1 MQGPDVYLAPVTRRR
16 SKRMITSE
24 YNGKV
29 LPTLPLPELIQRIID
44 CGTALYSQSLV
55 QANMKSIER
64 FAKALSIY
72 GGKTDNTWTSYGC
85 RFVQTIHPANLG
97 YVVPENILAPA
108 NEWQGEMVQLK
119 REYNKP
125 YKKWLLRFW
134 FGDDSMESEAVAC
147 LNKLPDCLRVKSVE
161 PYMAKEECLMARFDE
176 TKWAYPIPVSFLE
189 CVLKKGVDVA

>member
-1 MQGPDVYLAPVTRRR
+1 
-16 SKRMITSE
+16 MITPE

-29 LPTLPLPELIQRIID
+29 FPTLPLPELIQRIID
-44 CGTALYSQSLV
+44 CGTKLYGQLSV
-55 QANMKSIER
+55 QANMKLIEQ
-64 FAKALSIY
+64 FAKALCNY
-72 GGKTDNTWTSYGC
+72 GGETDSTWISYGH
-85 RFVQTIHPANLG
+85 RYVQAIHPEDLA
-97 YVVPENILAPA
+97 YVVPENVLAPA

-161 PYMAKEECLMARFDE
+161 SYMAKEKCLMARFDK
-176 TKWAYPIPVSFLE
+176 TKWPYPIPVSFLE